1 MTDQDRT
8 GGQTTD
14 QDGTS
19 AEAPRTDAEA
29 PDAAEVPFFQRL
41 YDRPFVLLALG
52 LAVML
57 ILFTAWGLWEVMT
70 LPEAP
75 LP

>member
-8 GGQTTD
+8 D
-14 QDGTS
+14 
-19 AEAPRTDAEA
+19 APA
-29 PDAAEVPFFQRL
+29 PDPADVPLFQRL
-41 YDRPFVLLALG
+41 YDRPFLLLALG

-57 ILFTAWGLWEVMT
+57 ILFTGWGLWEVLT
-70 LPEAP
+70 LPEAA